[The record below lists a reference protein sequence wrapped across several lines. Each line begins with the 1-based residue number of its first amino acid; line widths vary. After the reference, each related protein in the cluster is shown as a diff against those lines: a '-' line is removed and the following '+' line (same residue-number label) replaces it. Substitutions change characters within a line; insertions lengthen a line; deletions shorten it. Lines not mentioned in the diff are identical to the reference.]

1 VLISSEEHE
10 RLKRRDRQVLG
21 LEDFATADIAALDV
35 SRPPV
40 GSRIFDPEL
49 TD

>member
-35 SRPPV
+35 SRPLA